1 MPYPTNGFSS
11 TPSSIQVVVGD
22 GVDSNLLVSST
33 LAVTVN
39 GAGALKLTE
48 DQTQDLFTAVG
59 DTVKAYLLSVL
70 PSSSSVQGEVVVYT
84 GFKNITLT

>member
-70 PSSSSVQGEVVVYT
+70 PSSSVQGEVVVYT